1 MKKQGLIGIFI
12 VIMIIIIIVISV
24 IILNMG
30 DSIIRTEELTETEE
44 GSGSEEE
51 YDYENETVKKV
62 TSSLKFYTVSN
73 CIDTYIE
80 KLNIENSAYYGYDE
94 NDEYTVVISDEEIN
108 EYIYSLLSEEYIEQN
123 EITID
128 NLREKV
134 EVFEE
139 NMIYTSLKMNVLIQ
153 DTIEEYVVYG
163 FLTDSSLNFIKEIYF
178 DVKLDMVNYTFSIE
192 PISNDEYSDI
202 DEIEIINEN
211 QEIEENDVNTVSSVT
226 INNEY
231 LCREYLQTY
240 KKIILAW
247 PELAYEYL
255 DDEYKE
261 LRFGSY
267 ENFTE
272 YITDNYDNLCTLTLS
287 KYEIEVYDG
296 YTQYTCEDINENI
309 YTFTENEAIMDF
321 TVQLDD
327 YTIPTDEFIEL
338 YNSATDEKKV
348 QTNIDKFFKMINTK
362 DYNAAY
368 EILNDT
374 FKANNFATVDEFK
387 EYAQNNFFDNTT
399 ITTVDELTE
408 SGGYYVC
415 TITTLSGIS
424 NDAESGKETFIVSLG
439 EGTDFEMSFTVKE

>member
-1 MKKQGLIGIFI
+1 MKMQRLIGIFI

-30 DSIIRTEELTETEE
+30 VSTQETEELTEIEE

-51 YDYENETVKKV
+51 YDYENETVEKV
-62 TSSLKFYTVSN
+62 TSSLNFYTVSD

-80 KLNIENSAYYGYDE
+80 RLNINSSEYDYYDE
-94 NDEYTVVISDEEIN
+94 ETTQLSEEEIN
-108 EYIYSLLSEEYIEQN
+108 QCIYNLLSEEYIEQN

-139 NMIYTSLKMNVLIQ
+139 NMIYTSLKMNVLTQ

-178 DVKLDMVNYTFSIE
+178 DVKVDVVNYTFSIE
-192 PISNDEYSDI
+192 PISSDDYSDI
-202 DEIEIINEN
+202 DEIEIINDN
-211 QEIEENDVNTVSSVT
+211 QEIEENDVNAVSSVT

-231 LCREYLQTY
+231 ICRKYLQTY
-240 KKIILAW
+240 RKIILAW

-272 YITDNYDNLCTLTLS
+272 YITDNYDNLCDLTLS
-287 KYEIEVYDG
+287 KYEAEAYDE
-296 YTQYTCEDINENI
+296 YTQYTCEDTNKNI

-338 YNSATDEKKV
+338 YNSATDEEKV
-348 QTNIDKFFKMINTK
+348 QTDIEMFFKMINTK

-368 EILNDT
+368 EILNNT
-374 FKANNFATVDEFK
+374 FKESNFATVDEFK

-399 ITTVDELTE
+399 ITTVNELTE

-415 TITTLSGIS
+415 TITTSSGS
-424 NDAESGKETFIVSLG
+424 SSAAESGEETFIVSLG